1 MRGPGNCQK
10 YRQDPS
16 FNDLK
21 NRTLQYMWF
30 DGLNR
35 PIPVTC
41 IFYPFPPRGEIVM
54 QPPDFLTETVA
65 NQATNRNVT
74 YYAVSITYMREV
86 INSANYCNQP
96 VYVFRTSTVPQDAD
110 PYGFFSQQQR
120 IQQGV
125 STRELSADEIA
136 TACQEPPFAAL
147 CAKYGAPTGLVV
159 TNKDVIPI
167 TRMYLKARTDS
178 IVIAIANA
186 TCSYVEKDCEAI
198 RKSGQSTPVDNS
210 NYMIDP
216 GQADAIQP
224 FVASCEFT
232 RDQGITKI
240 NINDTFWQGTG
251 INNDGTNGPFNFQ
264 FKNVYAN
271 ATPAQVNSLS
281 LRQVRM
287 FSSSI
292 GNNNINPEGLLT
304 LYSGNTSNFGTPYS
318 PGAVGCACGAL
329 DTCATPDLTCNCD
342 ARGPLTSDQGFITDS
357 SVLPVVG
364 FYRNIRS
371 PSGRGRL
378 SLTSVRCGPMWA
390 YDMPKDCIEAYSLG
404 FRYGINY
411 TVSGEY
417 LINPDNTTSSP
428 FLVYCD
434 YSDPTN
440 PVTIVRPR
448 RPRER
453 VPVKNTTRVDY
464 NGGPTDG
471 QLAALLRIS
480 VYCYQPV
487 RVALPQKQGNS
498 FAPCRRIISLTTAS
512 SSFLFSSSGAVVLK
526 EDKCNCDIG
535 DDEDRSDAAIL
546 SIKAALPFRRFIAD
560 AFADGS
566 LNLTVGNLYCASKP
580 IGGKTAGSVGMTSY
594 LWHYVQNSTS
604 VNWASTTALHKRS
617 VSTWPSGY
625 ECVCPDGWK
634 GLGRAADDTEAP
646 AANGRQC
653 IDDNECLPGNNPCP
667 PHNSL
672 CANIPGSFICN
683 CTEGYRNVDRLT
695 CEDIDECAEKTH
707 DCDVNA
713 KCANTDGSFRCSC
726 RTGFRGSGKRDD
738 CSPVG
743 QCTCFGDPHCLSF
756 DKAWFHPQGGC
767 ENALVQNDCRLRGS
781 ATNPCPRFRVSTHHW
796 NRGIEVPGVYAWIK
810 EVKIVFGDNRIVL
823 GQGGTII
830 VDGKLRSNMWS
841 ILSDDRTET
850 IASVTRIGLSKVSMW
865 TSCGLEVTWN
875 GRDAV
880 EILVPTS
887 MMNKTCG
894 MCGNYNGDK
903 SDDWIVGP
911 ECPTLEGQQTNRQT
925 LFSNSWTV
933 NASQECTPDC
943 NPSEPEPT
951 CVSQYKSDYMCKK
964 LFSETSPFA
973 NCLAQMPSDIR
984 EGLLFSCQFDLCH
997 TNDTESTVCEVAE
1010 TIANFC
1016 EEQMAGDPIVW
1027 RSPHL
1032 CGEPDCGVNEEFL
1045 ICGPSEESTC
1055 NAPVSTYYQLCR
1067 EGCFCVKGFRRQ
1079 GDECL
1084 PESRCGCPYGEDL
1097 MKIGSQQ
1104 VLNNCSL
1111 LVTCVGHEDHTE
1123 EPYSCSDI
1131 EECAIDDGIEACVCK
1146 EGTGTNSETG
1156 ECIPGD
1162 HCAGN
1167 TECPATSECVTT
1179 RTSFYCNCSEGYI
1192 NVDRTTC
1199 KDVNEC
1205 TEGTSNCAENA
1216 ECTNLDGGYTC
1227 NCATGYSGD
1236 GRTECKDND
1245 ECTEGTNDCD
1255 DNAECTNT
1263 DGGYNCTC
1271 KDGYSGDGMAGN
1283 CRDKDECSDG
1293 TNDCDV
1299 NAQCTNTEGGYT
1311 CACKEGYRGNGKSG
1325 NCEDEDECSEGT
1337 SDCDANAKCTNT
1349 GGGYTCTCNEGY
1361 SGDGKTGNCQDDD
1374 ECTDGTNDCDVNAE
1388 CTNEAGGYSC
1398 ACKEGY
1404 LGDGT
1409 SGNCKDKDECREGT
1423 SDCDANAQ
1431 CTNTEGGYT
1440 CTCNEGYSGNGTSGD
1455 CQDNNECTDGTN
1467 DCDVN
1472 AECTNEAG
1480 GYSCACKEGYLG
1492 DGTSGNCKDKDEC
1505 REGTNNCDAN
1515 AQCTNTEGVYTCTC
1529 NDGYSGNGT
1538 SGDCQDDD
1546 ECSEGTN
1553 DCDENAECTNEEGGY
1568 TCACKDGYLGNGTS
1582 CKVDSDCLPG
1592 NNPCSENAVCVNT
1605 RQSFFCNCSEGYYNV
1620 DTFTCK
1626 DIDECEEGSDDC
1638 DNAVCINVPGSF
1650 ECACV
1655 DGYFGN
1661 GRVGSC
1667 NQDTDCIGETSP
1679 CPDHSE
1685 CINTREAFY
1694 CNCTNGYSNVDNY
1707 TCTDIDECSEG
1718 NNDCKGNT
1726 ECTNVDGGYNC
1737 TCKEGYR
1744 DNDMSGNCEDED
1756 ECSEGTSD
1764 CDVNAK
1770 CTNTEGGYTCT
1781 CNEGYSGDGKTGNC
1795 RDNDECTDG
1804 TNDCDVNAE
1813 CTNEAGGYSC
1823 ACKEGY
1829 RATASPACE
1838 DEDECSEG
1846 TNNCD
1851 ANAKCTNTEGGYT
1864 CTCNEGYSGN
1874 GTSGDCQDDDECSE
1888 GTNGCDV
1895 NAECTNEEG
1904 GYTCACKD
1912 GYLGDGTAGSCKE
1925 DDDCL
1930 PGNNDCSENAVC
1942 VNTRESYECNCTE
1955 GYRNKDAR
1963 TCEDIDECEEGSNNC
1978 DENAVCTN
1986 VPGSYEC
1993 ACVGDYIG
2001 DGSAGS
2007 CTKDNDCAPES
2018 NPCPINAKCVN
2029 TRDGFYCNCSEGYRN
2044 VDSVSCEDSDEC
2056 AEGTNDC
2063 DVNAECTNEPG
2074 TFRCTCFG
2082 GYVGDGKAGNCKK
2095 DDDCKEGNNS
2105 CPKNSVCVNTPDG
2118 FSCNCT
2124 EGYHNVDAVTCED
2137 EDECAEGSH
2146 DCDVNAECTNLDGSY
2161 QCACNEG
2168 YTGDGTFGTC
2178 IKPDLCK
2185 DISCTAVNTECRNGV
2200 CVCKEG
2206 YELDCEEC
2214 KDIDECANSPDTC
2227 GHIGQVCINTPG
2239 SYRCEC
2245 VDGFYADG
2253 GYCHD
2258 INECEDGS
2266 AVCGQHSEC
2275 VNMLG
2280 AYDCVCCMG
2289 YSKHGASCRRDY
2301 NLDIIYGAP
2310 GLECCNYP
2318 GGNSDDPIPVCAS
2331 DGRSHANYAA
2341 MVVDGCRRN
2350 KTVEVSYKGYCKTTC
2365 SEVEC
2370 DRPFQKCVETEIGA
2384 QCACPVCDVDATKPL
2399 TPVCGSNGRI
2409 YQNECFYQLT
2419 MCSMGQRNVQLRPL
2433 TYCNETHP
2441 AT

>member
-1 MRGPGNCQK
+1 
-10 YRQDPS
+10 
-16 FNDLK
+16 
-21 NRTLQYMWF
+21 MWF

-487 RVALPQKQGNS
+487 RVALPQKQVALR
-498 FAPCRRIISLTTAS
+498 FAGLSDIPQSYWSTG
-512 SSFLFSSSGAVVLK
+512 SGGENTCTCGTLQRCGGTRSYSQQRAT
-526 EDKCNCDIG
+526 KCNCDIG

-911 ECPTLEGQQTNRQT
+911 ECPTLEGQQITTPHFTTPTTTTTTTTTTCNEGGPTNRQT

-1283 CRDKDECSDG
+1283 CRD
-1293 TNDCDV
+1293 
-1299 NAQCTNTEGGYT
+1299 
-1311 CACKEGYRGNGKSG
+1311 
-1325 NCEDEDECSEGT
+1325 EDECSEGT

-1374 ECTDGTNDCDVNAE
+1374 ECTDGTND
-1388 CTNEAGGYSC
+1388 
-1398 ACKEGY
+1398 
-1404 LGDGT
+1404 
-1409 SGNCKDKDECREGT
+1409 
-1423 SDCDANAQ
+1423 
-1431 CTNTEGGYT
+1431 
-1440 CTCNEGYSGNGTSGD
+1440 
-1455 CQDNNECTDGTN
+1455 
-1467 DCDVN
+1467 
-1472 AECTNEAG
+1472 
-1480 GYSCACKEGYLG
+1480 
-1492 DGTSGNCKDKDEC
+1492 
-1505 REGTNNCDAN
+1505 
-1515 AQCTNTEGVYTCTC
+1515 
-1529 NDGYSGNGT
+1529 
-1538 SGDCQDDD
+1538 
-1546 ECSEGTN
+1546 
-1553 DCDENAECTNEEGGY
+1553 
-1568 TCACKDGYLGNGTS
+1568 
-1582 CKVDSDCLPG
+1582 
-1592 NNPCSENAVCVNT
+1592 
-1605 RQSFFCNCSEGYYNV
+1605 
-1620 DTFTCK
+1620 
-1626 DIDECEEGSDDC
+1626 
-1638 DNAVCINVPGSF
+1638 
-1650 ECACV
+1650 
-1655 DGYFGN
+1655 
-1661 GRVGSC
+1661 
-1667 NQDTDCIGETSP
+1667 
-1679 CPDHSE
+1679 
-1685 CINTREAFY
+1685 
-1694 CNCTNGYSNVDNY
+1694 
-1707 TCTDIDECSEG
+1707 
-1718 NNDCKGNT
+1718 
-1726 ECTNVDGGYNC
+1726 
-1737 TCKEGYR
+1737 
-1744 DNDMSGNCEDED
+1744 
-1756 ECSEGTSD
+1756 
-1764 CDVNAK
+1764 
-1770 CTNTEGGYTCT
+1770 
-1781 CNEGYSGDGKTGNC
+1781 
-1795 RDNDECTDG
+1795 
-1804 TNDCDVNAE
+1804 
-1813 CTNEAGGYSC
+1813 
-1823 ACKEGY
+1823 
-1829 RATASPACE
+1829 
-1838 DEDECSEG
+1838 
-1846 TNNCD
+1846 
-1851 ANAKCTNTEGGYT
+1851 
-1864 CTCNEGYSGN
+1864 
-1874 GTSGDCQDDDECSE
+1874 
-1888 GTNGCDV
+1888 CDV

-2441 AT
+2441 GTRQSSPFLSSKHWYAQRESPLGPWSAWSECSPKCGKGHTTRSRTASGPTAKQLTQRAVCYTPCENGPCEEDSCPNPGQVCEVGDNNEAVCTCPDCTGQSEEPVCALLGELVRTFENECQLRRSACELTKPYRVLEARACEDTPPTCTKTNYIPELVEGDCVATLPEDLGFCYGKCGQNPAWCCRPEGTENVKP